1 MAGALGR
8 GSGDGNGSTLK
19 TVHMLEFEKGSEVA
33 LEDLERWLVEF
44 HRVVDHVSGGHGL
57 PFKTLIVHLR
67 ACWTNTLPGDAGRAG
82 ENIRLDQETAA
93 YRSMEAATNYEG
105 CFNMLVNTLR
115 KY

>member
-67 ACWTNTLPGDAGRAG
+67 AC
-82 ENIRLDQETAA
+82 
-93 YRSMEAATNYEG
+93 
-105 CFNMLVNTLR
+105 
-115 KY
+115 